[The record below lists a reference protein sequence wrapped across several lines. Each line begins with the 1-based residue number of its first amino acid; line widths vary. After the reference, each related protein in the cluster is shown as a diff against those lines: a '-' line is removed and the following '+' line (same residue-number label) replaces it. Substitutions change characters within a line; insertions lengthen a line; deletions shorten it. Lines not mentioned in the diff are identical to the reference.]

1 MLWQS
6 EPIPLDPFVYR
17 GRLCAPIKEGIR
29 KVFLA
34 DKGEKYPEL
43 LARYNAVRLSPVSD
57 DSYSQ
62 FRDLL
67 RITQ

>member
-1 MLWQS
+1 
-6 EPIPLDPFVYR
+6 
-17 GRLCAPIKEGIR
+17 LCAPIKEGIR

>member
-1 MLWQS
+1 
-6 EPIPLDPFVYR
+6 
-17 GRLCAPIKEGIR
+17 LCAPIKDGIR

-34 DKGEKYPEL
+34 NNGERYPEL

-62 FRDLL
+62 IRELL
-67 RITQ
+67 RTTQ